1 MAHKKAYSRYFIILQ
16 EDEKGC
22 ALASD
27 KQPSGYA
34 KIEIKND
41 KCKIT
46 YYVQNLK
53 KDKEPYY
60 MLLICNKKDM
70 KKLINIGILN
80 IDDHG
85 RAEVTFECNIDNIG
99 STGISTEKISGAAII
114 KNVNNRIIIPMSGFA
129 STDIPGDW
137 KSYVIVEH
145 ENKREVEEERKEEE
159 VIINE
164 GVKDNPEK
172 KEEKEVIEEIKI
184 EAELENNVRSD
195 VEEITEGNSIDFK
208 EYEAMIEKEKDKEII
223 KYEVIEEKV
232 EEINRDIIEEDPIS
246 EKEIIEEEP
255 IATRGIVEE
264 YPIAEREMV
273 EEDPITEIEIAE
285 EKPMIEEER
294 IEEENYKEEDNEYKS
309 EGPITEEEVINEV
322 IEEENYPRG
331 SVGEFFEAVVDG
343 FEEAR
348 GVCPEI
354 KKCKWYKVPV
364 ADLDVMC
371 NISSYNKYTIVYYPM
386 INYYPYIKKYGHY
399 MVGLKCDSQGKMK
412 YLVYAIPGTKD
423 KPEQPYGGKSGFVTW
438 VPEKSKDNREVN
450 GYWVM
455 FYDFKNSIIVVPMK

>member
-22 ALASD
+22 ALAND

-85 RAEVTFECNIDNIG
+85 RAEITFECNIDNIG

-114 KNVNNRIIIPMSGFA
+114 KKGNDRMIIPMSGFA
-129 STDIPGDW
+129 STDIPADW
-137 KSYVIVEH
+137 KGYVIVEH
-145 ENKREVEEERKEEE
+145 ENKREIEE
-159 VIINE
+159 
-164 GVKDNPEK
+164 EK
-172 KEEKEVIEEIKI
+172 KEEKVTVAQEVTDNLEKGEEKEVIDEVKI
-184 EAELENNVRSD
+184 EEELENHTRND
-195 VEEITEGNSIDFK
+195 VEANTEETNNVFK
-208 EYEAMIEKEKDKEII
+208 EYEEMIEKQKDKQ
-223 KYEVIEEKV
+223 KDVKDEVV
-232 EEINRDIIEEDPIS
+232 EENIAVNNRDTI
-246 EKEIIEEEP
+246 EKE
-255 IATRGIVEE
+255 
-264 YPIAEREMV
+264 
-273 EEDPITEIEIAE
+273 
-285 EKPMIEEER
+285 
-294 IEEENYKEEDNEYKS
+294 
-309 EGPITEEEVINEV
+309 PITEEERVEEKEDYKEADINEDPIPEEEV
-322 IEEENYPRG
+322 IKEVMEEENYPRG

-348 GVCPEI
+348 GVCEEI
-354 KKCKWYKVPV
+354 KKCRWYKVPV
-364 ADLDVMC
+364 DNLDVMC
-371 NISSYNKYTIVYYPM
+371 NISNYNKYTIVYYPM

-399 MVGLKCDSQGKMK
+399 MVGFKCDSQGKMK

-438 VPEKSKDNREVN
+438 VPEKGRDNKEVH

-455 FYDFKNSIIVVPMK
+455 FYDFKSSIIVVPMK